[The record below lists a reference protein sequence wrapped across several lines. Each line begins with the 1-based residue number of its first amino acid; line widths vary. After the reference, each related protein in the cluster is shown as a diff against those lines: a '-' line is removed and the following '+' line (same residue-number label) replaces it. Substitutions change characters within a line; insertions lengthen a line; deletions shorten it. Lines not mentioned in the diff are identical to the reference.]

1 MQFSLAQFEDRCW
14 NEFKDLQIFPW
25 PNLFRLYILCIFYPQ
40 IMVSFSDEREMS
52 VYRTDGALPKRSVLE
67 KEFIAILGES
77 NQNQK
82 NFQYLVAFDDGLPQ
96 SVTFKGESITKY
108 GYNMIISYNYLSW
121 IAVYTIDKKWKSI
134 EKARYTYW
142 ENKKEHLILHVLYL
156 QCISPI
162 FDR

>member
-1 MQFSLAQFEDRCW
+1 MTNQLQPTLKVTSYQCSFLLHSLRIDV
-14 NEFKDLQIFPW
+14 DLQIFPW

-67 KEFIAILGES
+67 KEFIAILGVS

-108 GYNMIISYNYLSW
+108 GYNMIISYNYLS
-121 IAVYTIDKKWKSI
+121 
-134 EKARYTYW
+134 
-142 ENKKEHLILHVLYL
+142 
-156 QCISPI
+156 
-162 FDR
+162 

>member
-1 MQFSLAQFEDRCW
+1 
-14 NEFKDLQIFPW
+14 
-25 PNLFRLYILCIFYPQ
+25 
-40 IMVSFSDEREMS
+40 MVSFSDEREMS
-52 VYRTDGALPKRSVLE
+52 VYRTDGTLPKRSVLE

-121 IAVYTIDKKWKSI
+121 IAVYTIDKK
-134 EKARYTYW
+134 
-142 ENKKEHLILHVLYL
+142 
-156 QCISPI
+156 
-162 FDR
+162 

>member
-1 MQFSLAQFEDRCW
+1 
-14 NEFKDLQIFPW
+14 
-25 PNLFRLYILCIFYPQ
+25 
-40 IMVSFSDEREMS
+40 MVSFSDEREMS

-108 GYNMIISYNYLSW
+108 GYNMIISYNHLSW
-121 IAVYTIDKKWKSI
+121 IAVYTIDKK
-134 EKARYTYW
+134 
-142 ENKKEHLILHVLYL
+142 
-156 QCISPI
+156 
-162 FDR
+162 